1 MSVAKGYS
9 SKLSILKLKVEA
21 LTILNKKK
29 KKNLRGFFILRSTK
43 KHRKAKYEFCF

>member
-29 KKNLRGFFILRSTK
+29 KKT
-43 KHRKAKYEFCF
+43 